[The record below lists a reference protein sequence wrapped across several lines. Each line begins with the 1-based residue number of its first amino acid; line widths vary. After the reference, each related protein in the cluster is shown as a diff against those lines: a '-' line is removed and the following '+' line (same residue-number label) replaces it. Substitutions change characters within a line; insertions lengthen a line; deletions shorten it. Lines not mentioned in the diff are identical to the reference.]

1 MHARLLRH
9 RLELQ
14 LLGLLTHL
22 TLVVLLATVACSA
35 LVGASAKA
43 EQVTVRGIPEA
54 DPRVTYDLLLAL
66 NGSPAINRA

>member
-1 MHARLLRH
+1 M
-9 RLELQ
+9 
-14 LLGLLTHL
+14 
-22 TLVVLLATVACSA
+22 VLLATVACSA